1 MTEPAYDLLIR
12 GGRVATVS
20 DVFEADVAI
29 SGETIVA
36 IGRGLAG
43 ARREIDARGKLV
55 LPGGVDSHAHIEQL
69 SAAGIVNADT
79 FESATV
85 SAAFGGTTTVI
96 PFAAQHVGM
105 KLPQVLEEYHALAK
119 KGAVIDYAF
128 HMIIADPTKET
139 LEKDLPDLIKQG
151 HGSIKIFM
159 TYDRLKIDDEPLL
172 DILLAAR
179 DGGAMLCAHA
189 ENHGIISWMVK
200 RLLARGYTD
209 PKYHAISH
217 ARVSEAEAFNR
228 LIGMAAL
235 IDQPIMIFH
244 VSTAEGAKVICDAR
258 GQGLKVFAETCP
270 QYLFLTADDL
280 DKPGVE
286 GAKWMCSPPPRR
298 AADQE
303 ALWQALALGDLQTVS
318 SDHAPYRFDETGK
331 LRAGPNPNFK
341 QVANGLP
348 GLEVRLPLLFDAMVS
363 EGRLGVEKFV
373 ELTATAPAKIYNLHP
388 RKGSIA
394 VGADADI
401 AIWDP
406 QKRVTLSDAAVHDR
420 TGYTPYAGRTL
431 QGWPVAVLRR
441 GEIIVEDGALRA
453 GAGSGR
459 FLPRT
464 GGWAAEPTG
473 RHEAEMDPA
482 RNFGASLY

>member
-29 SGETIVA
+29 SGETIAA
-36 IGRGLAG
+36 IGRGLSG

-105 KLPQVLEEYHALAK
+105 KLPQVLEEYHALAR
-119 KGAVIDYAF
+119 KGAVIDYGF
-128 HMIIADPTKET
+128 HMIIADPTRET
-139 LEKDLPDLIKQG
+139 LENDWPALIKQG

-189 ENHGIISWMVK
+189 ENHGINSWMVK

-244 VSTAEGAKVICDAR
+244 VSTA
-258 GQGLKVFAETCP
+258 
-270 QYLFLTADDL
+270 
-280 DKPGVE
+280 E

-363 EGRLGVEKFV
+363 GGRLGLEKFV

-388 RKGSIA
+388 HKGSIA

-406 QKRVTLSDAAVHDR
+406 AREVTLSDAMMHDLA
-420 TGYTPYAGRTL
+420 GYTPFVGRKL
-431 QGWPVAVLRR
+431 RGWPVTVLSR
-441 GEIIVEDGALRA
+441 GRVIVADGKRSVEA
-453 GAGSGR
+453 GTGR

-464 GGWAAEPTG
+464 GGEAAKPTG
-473 RHEAEMDPA
+473 RLMPDMDPEQ
-482 RNFGASLY
+482 NFGATLL